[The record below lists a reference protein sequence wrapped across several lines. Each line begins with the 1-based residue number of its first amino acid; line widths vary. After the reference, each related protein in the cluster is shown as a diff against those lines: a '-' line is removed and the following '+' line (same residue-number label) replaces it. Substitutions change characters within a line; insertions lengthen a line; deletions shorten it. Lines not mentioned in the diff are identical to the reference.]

1 MRLHGQCASGDVDM
15 VVWRGTGASRDC
27 STNQY
32 YAASVMVHQVIDAC
46 DSCDA
51 EAMFGNVTN
60 GNKVKTVSI
69 SISS

>member
-1 MRLHGQCASGDVDM
+1 MRLHGQCDSGDVDM

-46 DSCDA
+46 DGCDA
-51 EAMFGNVTN
+51 EAMFHNVTN

-69 SISS
+69 SS

>member
-1 MRLHGQCASGDVDM
+1 M

-46 DSCDA
+46 DGCDA
-51 EAMFGNVTN
+51 EAMFQNVTN

-69 SISS
+69 SS